1 MQIHSRSP
9 ALSAANLKRVLDA
22 ARAARPLPATPLRAF
37 ALLEQRLADPSVVAG
52 SAAADLTLLEWLN
65 DEIVEGL
72 RGQRAHYHLP
82 PPDVTMSLER
92 AVEALASDFR
102 QGAAELEAWSLLFMR
117 YVRVDLDLPWERLEA
132 ITGQDQRT
140 LRRRQDRGLRR
151 LMHRLIQHEQTA
163 RREAHRNRLRR
174 TVPPLPGHEIVG
186 RAVPFNQAWSRLMA
200 NTSRRHVALTGPG
213 GIGKTAL
220 ALLLTHRL
228 IDEAD
233 LDSVIW
239 LIASQ
244 SLTPADLSAR
254 CAEALALP
262 SGDGDALRACCQ
274 SWNVL
279 IVLDEADSLFDDEPG
294 MAAFLSLVAEARLL
308 LTSRLTVTGG
318 LDLFAVELPELSK
331 GDAQAIV
338 TRVWTEDRALEPERW
353 RLIWRQAGGNP
364 LALEVAARLAARVP
378 RHALESVWP
387 QTQFPDQITLLDN
400 LYERAWNQLD
410 PAARRF
416 WLAAWLLHPHSI
428 LHDLVSLVGGLS
440 PAQAA
445 QAAQQLG
452 RLSLLNL
459 DANGNR
465 YRLHSVARAF
475 LRQKVNT
482 RPDVAG
488 WAHEGAL
495 RLREALPGSPYA
507 ALLAYH
513 LLDMADVLA
522 LAPTWCVEAIRAV
535 WANITRQG
543 MWTTWRPLLERLI
556 AWVGEVSPDVRAALH
571 CWLGVACRW
580 TGSSDLAE
588 QYLNLAAQLAAEA
601 DDLQGQVSALVELGV
616 VYRYQRRYAQAR
628 LHVQQAAVIFQQ
640 LRNLE
645 GEHRCRLELARLAL
659 DEQQPALALEQLR
672 ELPVSAH
679 VAALA
684 CDAHL
689 ALGNFRQALVF
700 AERALS
706 LAVGDRPNLARAQAT
721 VGRTY
726 LAMGRLDEA
735 EDYLSA
741 ALSLLE
747 QGQDVLGWAR
757 AAGALARVYHLQGRI
772 DEARPLLEAAAAQQR
787 VIRDQVGLFT
797 TLQTTLAVGV
807 DLTARVLESADKE
820 HASDLAA
827 WIRRIDAE
835 WRTLANV
842 AQPEI
847 QQQGELI

>member
-1 MQIHSRSP
+1 MQAHSRSLV
-9 ALSAANLKRVLDA
+9 LSAANLKRVLDA

-37 ALLEQRLADPSVVAG
+37 ALLEQRLTDPSVVAG
-52 SAAADLTLLEWLN
+52 SAAADLALLEWLN
-65 DEIVEGL
+65 DEIIEGL
-72 RGQRAHYHLP
+72 CGQRAHYHLP

-92 AVEALASDFR
+92 VVEALASDFR

-117 YVRVDLDLPWERLEA
+117 YVRVDLDLSWERLET

-151 LMHRLIQHEQTA
+151 LTHRLIQREQMA
-163 RREAHRNRLRR
+163 RREAHRDRLRR
-174 TVPPLPGHEIVG
+174 AIPPLPGHEIVG
-186 RAVPFNQAWSRLMA
+186 RAASFNRAWSRLMA
-200 NTSRRHVALTGPG
+200 NTSRRHVAFIGPG

-228 IDEAD
+228 IAEAD

-239 LIASQ
+239 LVASRN
-244 SLTPADLSAR
+244 LTSAALTAR

-262 SGDGDALRACCQ
+262 SGDGNALRAVCQ
-274 SWNVL
+274 AWNVL
-279 IVLDEADSLFDDEPG
+279 IILDEADSLFEDEPG

-308 LTSRLTVTGG
+308 LTSRLTVPGE

-331 GDAQAIV
+331 GDAQTIV
-338 TRVWTEDRALEPERW
+338 ARVWPEDRVLEPERW

-364 LALEVAARLAARVP
+364 LALEVATRLAARVS
-378 RHALESVWP
+378 RHALEAVWP
-387 QTQFPDQITLLDN
+387 QTQFPDQVALLDS
-400 LYERAWNQLD
+400 LYERAWDRLD

-416 WLAAWLLHPHSI
+416 WLAAWLLPPRSI
-428 LHDLVSLVGGLS
+428 LHDLVSLAGGLS
-440 PAQAA
+440 PVQAA

-452 RLSLLNL
+452 QLSLLDL
-459 DANGNR
+459 DADGDR
-465 YRLHSVARAF
+465 YRLHSVTRAF
-475 LRQKVNT
+475 LRQKVNAQSEI
-482 RPDVAG
+482 AG

-495 RLREALPGSPYA
+495 RLGKALPGSPYA
-507 ALLAYH
+507 ASLAYH

-522 LAPTWCVEAIRAV
+522 LTPTWCVEAIRAV
-535 WANITRQG
+535 WTDITRQG
-543 MWTTWRPLLERLI
+543 MWSTWRPLLGRLI
-556 AWVGEVSPDVRAALH
+556 AWTGEVSPEVQAALH

-601 DDLQGQVSALVELGV
+601 SDLQQQAGALVELGV

-628 LHVQQAAVIFQQ
+628 SHVQQATMIFQQ
-640 LRNLE
+640 LRNSE
-645 GEHRCRLELARLAL
+645 GENRCRLELARLAL
-659 DEQQPALALEQLR
+659 DEQQPALALEQLQG
-672 ELPVSAH
+672 LPVSAY

-689 ALGNFRQALVF
+689 ALGNFRQALIF

-706 LAVGDRPNLARAQAT
+706 LAAGDRPNLARAQAT

-726 LAMGRLDEA
+726 LVMGRLDEA
-735 EDYLSA
+735 EDHLSA

-747 QGQDVLGWAR
+747 RGQDVLGWAR

-772 DEARPLLEAAAAQQR
+772 DEACPLLEEAAAQQR

-820 HASDLAA
+820 RASDLAI
-827 WIRRIDAE
+827 WIRQIDAE
-835 WRTLANV
+835 WRALADMT
-842 AQPEI
+842 QPETR
-847 QQQGELI
+847 QRGELI